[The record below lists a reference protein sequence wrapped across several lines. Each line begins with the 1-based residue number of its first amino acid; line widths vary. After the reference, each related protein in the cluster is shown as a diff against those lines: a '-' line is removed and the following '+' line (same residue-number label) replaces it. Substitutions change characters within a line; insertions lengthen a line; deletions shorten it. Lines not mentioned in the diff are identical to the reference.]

1 VSVPLLAAEKDHTIG
16 AGVMA
21 LSRVLFE
28 LKSTLHHVRSM
39 KGESNYRLVQMISR
53 QSTSCRFSMPS
64 IPFSLQE
71 IVKSSRLS
79 LVLSAQPQLGD
90 IVWELIG
97 CLTTHRVLKVCS
109 LFLLFP

>member
-1 VSVPLLAAEKDHTIG
+1 MKTALQMLVILLVLALYLPVVQTAEALDLVVRGRVLDVSDGVVGMRLVPVAAEKDHTIG

-53 QSTSCRFSMPS
+53 QSTSCRFSMP
-64 IPFSLQE
+64 
-71 IVKSSRLS
+71 
-79 LVLSAQPQLGD
+79 
-90 IVWELIG
+90 
-97 CLTTHRVLKVCS
+97 
-109 LFLLFP
+109 